1 MSGNFTKILF
11 EMRDGVAVITLN
23 DPERRNALSRRIV
36 SEVFEALELSTA
48 ASARAIVIAST
59 GTAFCAGAN
68 IDDLRDGWMERT
80 DPATDPALLFKRLV
94 EEPRIVIAAVQG
106 GALGGGFELS
116 LSCDLVVAAEEA
128 WFCLPE
134 VSRGVI
140 PNTGLALLQSMVGSR
155 VAMELVMSGRRVDS
169 NEGVSRGLVNAIVPR
184 ESVVERA
191 VSWAREI
198 VSKAPPATLST
209 AKRNLHAHAGYDW
222 ARVQRSVTDVPRA
235 EWQEGLDAF
244 TEKRDP
250 DFERFWNAL
259 GSA

>member
-11 EMRDGVAVITLN
+11 EIRDGVAIITLN
-23 DPERRNALSRRIV
+23 DPQRRNALSRRIV

-48 ASARAIVIAST
+48 AAARAIVIAST
-59 GTAFCAGAN
+59 GVAFCAGAN
-68 IDDLRDGWMERT
+68 IDDLRDGWMERA

-94 EEPRIVIAAVQG
+94 EDPRIVIAAVQG

-128 WFCLPE
+128 WFSLPE

-155 VAMELVMSGRRVDS
+155 LALELVLSGRRVDS
-169 NEGVSRGLVNAIVPR
+169 AEGAARGLVNAVVPR
-184 ESVVERA
+184 DSVVERA
-191 VSWAREI
+191 VSWAQEI
-198 VSKAPPATLST
+198 VSKAPPVALSA

-244 TEKRDP
+244 TEKRAP
-250 DFERFWNAL
+250 DFEPFWRAIR
-259 GSA
+259 SV